1 MNEHLTDTSTIH
13 QLPSH
18 PHKFLC
24 WKAIF
29 AGAIFAV
36 GITFLFN
43 LLTVGL
49 GLSLYTE
56 SPDGKLAFTFAGV
69 AWIMVGSYITLFI
82 AGWIAGRLV
91 SDQHSFHLANG
102 MFHGFMA
109 WSLYLIISVVL
120 ISLITDVVSGAMLK
134 SFFIDL
140 SHQHTS
146 GGVASQVH
154 VPSEQANKLG
164 HAGLVTFFI
173 FLLGALGAC
182 IGASCGIKESKRCYL
197 CK

>member
-1 MNEHLTDTSTIH
+1 MNENLTDNSTIH
-13 QLPSH
+13 QLPNH
-18 PHKFLC
+18 QHKLLC

-36 GITFLFN
+36 GISFLFN

-69 AWIMVGSYITLFI
+69 AWIMIGSYITLFV
-82 AGWIAGRLV
+82 AGWVAGRLV

-109 WSLYLIISVVL
+109 WSIYLIISVVL
-120 ISLITDVVSGAMLK
+120 ISLMADVVSGAMLK
-134 SFFIDL
+134 SFFIDI
-140 SHQHTS
+140 SNHQTTQ
-146 GGVASQVH
+146 GVVSQVNVSTVH
-154 VPSEQANKLG
+154 ANKLG

-173 FLLGALGAC
+173 FLLGALGSC
-182 IGASCGIKESKRCYL
+182 VGASCGIKESKRCYL
-197 CK
+197 RK